1 MDVVTLDD
9 AIETVMK
16 LPLEQR
22 EMLLEILRGRHI
34 AMRRQ
39 EMATGA
45 EESVAAFH
53 AGQLRPQPLD
63 EILEELQHTL
73 EDEE

>member
-34 AMRRQ
+34 AARRQ
-39 EMATGA
+39 EIATDA
-45 EESVAAFH
+45 EESIAAFR
-53 AGQLRPQPLD
+53 AGQLKPQPLNG
-63 EILEELQHTL
+63 ILEELQRSI
-73 EDEE
+73 E

>member
-45 EESVAAFH
+45 EGSVAAFR